1 MPKTKPITS
10 IKDPR
15 VVEAREL
22 TSASA
27 RARKRK
33 YLLEVAQS
41 IQWALSAHLPV
52 EHVFYHAAI
61 SDDPLLIILREKCL
75 PCYAVTDGIL
85 KKISDTSYLVPYIG
99 VAFLPRERSAQ
110 DAIGDVV
117 IVLDRVLDHGNIG
130 TIIPTASAFGVRDM
144 PPPAQIWISTTRR
157 SSLRLGAKY
166 LT

>member
-1 MPKTKPITS
+1 MLDLEGVWRESMPKTEPITS

-33 YLLEVAQS
+33 CLLEGAES
-41 IQWALSAHLPV
+41 IQWALSAHLPI
-52 EHVFYHAAI
+52 EHVFYQAAI
-61 SDDPLLIILREKCL
+61 SDDPLLITLCEKCL

-99 VAFLPRERSAQ
+99 VAHLPRER
-110 DAIGDVV
+110 
-117 IVLDRVLDHGNIG
+117 
-130 TIIPTASAFGVRDM
+130 
-144 PPPAQIWISTTRR
+144 
-157 SSLRLGAKY
+157 
-166 LT
+166 